1 MASARLAVQIAVF
14 TIAIL
19 FHFAR
24 TFLDL
29 HVRRVVPRR
38 STFWASLG
46 LVLYV
51 ATFGLGV
58 WRGDDA
64 TSSLAVLRAV
74 KAQKFLA
81 PAGLWAY
88 KMSVVSTFPQLGL
101 RRLVV
106 WALQASLGAS
116 FLALV
121 LAYLQLCRPWE
132 EGLGVAY
139 CVGTAEVVTYT
150 ALNVAGYFF
159 GMYHRWQSPRSMSR
173 LTAASYAHSYM
184 HLGDHQGIHRT
195 ENRD

>member
-14 TIAIL
+14 TIATL

-29 HVRRVVPRR
+29 HVRKVAPRQ
-38 STFWASLG
+38 STVWTSLSLFWASLG
-46 LVLYV
+46 LVFYV

-74 KAQKFLA
+74 KAQKFLV

-88 KMSVVSTFPQLGL
+88 KLSVVSTFPQLGL

-106 WALQASLGAS
+106 WALQAYLGAS

-139 CVGTAEVVTYT
+139 CAGTAEVVTYT

-159 GMYHRWQSPRSMSR
+159 GMYHRWHALRSIITSQHHVQ
-173 LTAASYAHSYM
+173 ANSC
-184 HLGDHQGIHRT
+184 
-195 ENRD
+195 